1 MLDDIGGVTSQLVKV
16 ALNASLL
23 RHEVIANNIANANT
37 PGFQPQRVN
46 FENVLLDI
54 EHERDAMSDEVLKAQ
69 LGELD
74 RLIKEGSV
82 VEQSGESQVELDVE
96 MVELTEN
103 VIRYR
108 ALLEGLSK
116 RGDLINMAISGQGSK

>member
-37 PGFQPQRVN
+37 PGYQPQRVN
-46 FENVLLDI
+46 FENLLLNI
-54 EHERDAMSDEVLKAQ
+54 EHDRDALMDEVVKAQ
-69 LGELD
+69 LDEIRQAID
-74 RLIKEGSV
+74 EGGV
-82 VEQSGESQVELDVE
+82 IEQSGQQQVELDVE
-96 MVELTEN
+96 MVEMTEN

-116 RGDLINMAISGQGSK
+116 RGDLIKMAISGQGSK

>member
-23 RHEVIANNIANANT
+23 RQEVIANNIANANT

-46 FENVLLDI
+46 FENLLLNI
-54 EHERDAMSDEVLKAQ
+54 EYERDPLMDEMLKAQ
-69 LGELD
+69 LD
-74 RLIKEGSV
+74 DVNQVIKDGGV
-82 VEQSGESQVELDVE
+82 IEQSGQSKVELDME
-96 MVELTEN
+96 MVEMTEN

-108 ALLEGLSK
+108 ALLEGLNK
-116 RGDLINMAISGQGSK
+116 RGDLIKMAISGQGSK

>member
-1 MLDDIGGVTSQLVKV
+1 VIDDIGGVTSQLVKV

-37 PGFQPQRVN
+37 PGFQPQRVD
-46 FENVLLDI
+46 FENLLVNI

-69 LGELD
+69 LDELD
-74 RLIKEGSV
+74 QLVKDGSV
-82 VEQSGESQVELDVE
+82 VEQSAESRVELDVQ

-116 RGDLINMAISGQGSK
+116 RGDLISMAISGQGSK

>member
-37 PGFQPQRVN
+37 PGYQPQRVN
-46 FENVLLDI
+46 FENLLLNI
-54 EHERDAMSDEVLKAQ
+54 EHDRDALMDEVVKAQ
-69 LGELD
+69 LEELSQV
-74 RLIKEGSV
+74 INEGSV
-82 VEQSGESQVELDVE
+82 IEQSGQPQVELDVE
-96 MVELTEN
+96 MVEMTEN

-116 RGDLINMAISGQGSK
+116 RGDLIKMAISGQGSK

>member
-37 PGFQPQRVN
+37 PGYQPQRVN
-46 FENVLLDI
+46 FENLLLNI
-54 EHERDAMSDEVLKAQ
+54 EHDRDALMDEVVKAQ
-69 LGELD
+69 LDELRQVID
-74 RLIKEGSV
+74 EGGV
-82 VEQSGESQVELDVE
+82 IEQSGQQQVELDVE
-96 MVELTEN
+96 MVEMTEN

-116 RGDLINMAISGQGSK
+116 RGDLIKMAISGQGSK